1 MIYHILISY
10 HDMIY
15 FYVIFLEVANI
26 KKIIF
31 LEATTEMSAEELKSW
46 HNDFILMSDNGKLNQ
61 RKFVEAFVQLGG

>member
-1 MIYHILISY
+1 MIYHILISH

-15 FYVIFLEVANI
+15 FYIIFLEVANI

-61 RKFVEAFVQLGG
+61 RKFIEAFVQLGG

>member
-1 MIYHILISY
+1 M
-10 HDMIY
+10 
-15 FYVIFLEVANI
+15 ANI

-61 RKFVEAFVQLGG
+61 RKFIEAFVQLGG

>member
-1 MIYHILISY
+1 
-10 HDMIY
+10 MIY
-15 FYVIFLEVANI
+15 FYIIFLEVAN
-26 KKIIF
+26 KKNIIF